1 MNAEVLRE
9 ANATTALYKA
19 QTVRASAYLSYVAK
33 NLNHDAYAQISAL
46 ADGLESLA
54 KAVLG
59 LEDTSPPDLR
69 VIYGDAP

>member
-19 QTVRASAYLSYVAK
+19 QTVRASAYLSYVAGR
-33 NLNHDAYAQISAL
+33 LNHDAYAQISAL
-46 ADGLESLA
+46 ADAIECLA
-54 KAVLG
+54 KSILG
-59 LEDTSPPDLR
+59 LEDTPPPDLR